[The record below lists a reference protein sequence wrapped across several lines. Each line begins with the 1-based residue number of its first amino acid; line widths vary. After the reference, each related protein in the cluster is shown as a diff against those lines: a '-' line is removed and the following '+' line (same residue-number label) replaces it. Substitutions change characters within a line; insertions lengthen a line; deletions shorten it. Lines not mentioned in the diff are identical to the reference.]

1 MMNTPILD
9 FVRGYNE
16 KSPLRLHMPGH
27 KGVPLLGFEA
37 LDITEFDGADDL
49 FCPDGIIAESEK
61 NASEIFGAH
70 TFYSTGGSTLAIQ
83 TMLRLFLLYSN
94 ERKNPPKILAAR
106 NVHKAFLNAAAL
118 LGIDVDFLYPQK
130 SDSYYSCRVTKND
143 VERALSGDSS
153 FGAVYITSP
162 DYVGNISDIKGISSV
177 CKKHGVMLLVD
188 NAHGAYLKFLNEDM
202 HPVSLGADMC
212 CDSAHKTLPALTG
225 GAYLHISKDAPNFLL
240 QSVKASMALF
250 STSSPSYL
258 IMQSLD
264 ALNPVLC
271 GFKKTL
277 SEFTRKIDGIKQ
289 KLISHGFSLFGDEPL
304 KITLAPKSFG
314 YTGDEIA
321 EILEK
326 NEIYP
331 EFHDPDFAV
340 LMPTPYNTDDELLR
354 LLSVLLSIK
363 KRAPVTKLAPPLFK
377 PKRVLNLREAL
388 LSSAETVDIDN
399 ALGRICAVSSVS
411 CPPAVPIALSG
422 EIIDSHTVK
431 CFKYYGIKQ
440 CSVVKIPFKSS
451 FDC

>member
-9 FVRGYNE
+9 FVRDYNE

-27 KGVPLLGFEA
+27 KGVSLLGFES

-83 TMLRLFLLYSN
+83 TMLRLFLLYSSD
-94 ERKNPPKILAAR
+94 RKAAPKILAAR

-118 LGIDVDFLYPQK
+118 LGIDVDFLYPKK
-130 SDSYYSCRVTKND
+130 SDSYFSCRVTKID
-143 VERALSGDSS
+143 VERALSGDPS

-188 NAHGAYLKFLNEDM
+188 NAHGAYLKFSNEDM
-202 HPVSLGADMC
+202 HPITLGADMC

-225 GAYLHISKDAPNFLL
+225 GAYLHISKDAPDFLL
-240 QSVKASMALF
+240 QSVKGAMALF

-271 GFKKTL
+271 GYKKTL
-277 SEFTRKIDGIKQ
+277 SEFTEKIDGIKQ

-304 KITLAPKSFG
+304 KITLSPKSFG

-354 LLSVLLSIK
+354 LLSVLLSVK
-363 KRAPVTKLAPPLFK
+363 NRAPIANQAPPLFK

-422 EIIDSHTVK
+422 EIIDSRTVE
-431 CFKYYGIKQ
+431 CFKYYGIKK